1 MVKIITS
8 PSNPLV
14 KHISLL
20 SEKSKLRKETGT
32 FVVEGKKEIMLALK
46 GGYQLKSL
54 LFNPA
59 IITFNKLNALLG
71 NVILETECIEVNSQ
85 VYDKLAYREGTEGVI
100 AVMYSRENRLDQLEL
115 SVSNP
120 LVVVAEATEKPGNI
134 GALFRTADAAG
145 ADAFIIANPNTD
157 IYNPNIIRSSIGCVF
172 TNQVA
177 TGKTPEIIDWLKQQ
191 KIKIICATIADD
203 SVSCYIM
210 DYTKPTAIVVGT
222 EDKGLSQEWID
233 NADYNVIIPMRGQ
246 IDSMNVSVSAA
257 ILVFEAVRQ
266 RLQVSR

>member
-1 MVKIITS
+1 
-8 PSNPLV
+8 
-14 KHISLL
+14 
-20 SEKSKLRKETGT
+20 
-32 FVVEGKKEIMLALK
+32 
-46 GGYQLKSL
+46 
-54 LFNPA
+54 
-59 IITFNKLNALLG
+59 
-71 NVILETECIEVNSQ
+71 
-85 VYDKLAYREGTEGVI
+85 
-100 AVMYSRENRLDQLEL
+100 
-115 SVSNP
+115 

-203 SVSCYIM
+203 SVSCYVM
-210 DYTKPTAIVVGT
+210 DYTKPTA
-222 EDKGLSQEWID
+222 WID

-266 RLQVSR
+266 RLQDSR